1 MSKNVIIANSED
13 GKDCIC
19 YLTGK
24 KFKSSKGVS
33 FLLNG
38 RVIDPDIAIR
48 DYEIEA
54 EKGFIA
60 PISTNTRIGVAE
72 YIQALGISRNH
83 RSYFKILGSLG
94 DGLPLGEN
102 KYSKPEHT

>member
-13 GKDCIC
+13 GKDCVC

-24 KFKSSKGVS
+24 QFKSSKGVS

-38 RVIDPDIAIR
+38 RIIDPDIAIK

-54 EKGFIA
+54 EKGFIV
-60 PISTNTRIGVAE
+60 PNGINNRIGVAE
-72 YIQALGISRNH
+72 YLQAVGISRNH
-83 RSYFKILGSLG
+83 RSYPKMLFNLA

-102 KYSKPEHT
+102 KYSKPEHS

>member
-13 GKDCIC
+13 GRDCVC

-38 RVIDPDIAIR
+38 RVIDPDVAIR
-48 DYEIEA
+48 DYDIEP
-54 EKGFIA
+54 EKGFIM
-60 PISTNTRIGVAE
+60 PVSSNTRIGVTE
-72 YIQALGISRNH
+72 YIQALGVSRNH
-83 RSYFKILGSLG
+83 RSYFKMLSRLA

>member
-1 MSKNVIIANSED
+1 MKKVIIATSED
-13 GKDCIC
+13 GKDCTC

-38 RVIDPDIAIR
+38 RIIDPDVAIR

-54 EKGFIA
+54 EKGFIV
-60 PISTNTRIGVAE
+60 PNGINNRIGVAQ
-72 YIQALGISRNH
+72 YLQAVGISRNH
-83 RSYFKILGSLG
+83 QSYAKMLFSLA